1 MKHIYTSVDLG
12 SDSIKVV
19 VCELYQSALNLLA
32 ATSYPSRGIKN
43 GLIIDPA
50 LVEESI
56 RLALN
61 EVESML
67 GVKIKSVMVS
77 VPSYQAAFTAIQ
89 GKIDVGGV
97 VTTEH
102 INAVLNEAYREKPLD
117 DKEMVTLVPIDFSTD
132 TEERIKDPKGRD
144 TESLLVRAVMV
155 SVPKKNIY
163 SVLGLLEKMGLE
175 VVDVMTESIG
185 DMNTFKNKENS
196 DKVGAII
203 NIGSDTTS
211 VSLYN
216 KSVVIKNSIIGMGG
230 RNIDND
236 IAYIYKLLPKDA
248 VKIKETFA
256 LASSK
261 YASGV
266 EYIEVND
273 KFGDVRKISQKE
285 VSGLVQSILEEI
297 LVLARKEI
305 NLLTKQ
311 TVNYIIITGGISSM
325 ANFSVV
331 MEDMLGPIASIG
343 TIKIPGIRNNK
354 YSVALGNIVYFINK
368 LKLKGIDYTMINGD
382 EMETLSSNQKGFVS
396 ISSESMLG
404 KVFGYFFNE

>member
-43 GLIIDPA
+43 GLIIDPS

-102 INAVLNEAYREKPLD
+102 INAVLNAAYQEKPLD

-175 VVDVMTESIG
+175 VVDVMTGSIG
-185 DMNTFKNKENS
+185 DMNTFKNRENS

-230 RNIDND
+230 KNIDND

-248 VKIKETFA
+248 IKVKETFA

-266 EYIEVND
+266 DYIEVND

-331 MEDMLGPIASIG
+331 MEDTLGPIASIG

-382 EMETLSSNQKGFVS
+382 EIETLSSSQKGFVG

>member
-1 MKHIYTSVDLG
+1 MKHIYTSIDLG
-12 SDSIKVV
+12 SNSIKVV
-19 VCELYQSALNLLA
+19 VCELYQNALNLLA

-43 GLIIDPA
+43 GLIIDSA
-50 LVEESI
+50 LAEESI

-89 GKIDVGGV
+89 GKIDVEGV
-97 VTTEH
+97 VKTEH
-102 INAVLNEAYREKPLD
+102 IHAVLNEAYREKTLD
-117 DKEMVTLVPIDFSTD
+117 DKEMVTLIPIDFSTD
-132 TEERIKDPKGRD
+132 TEERVKDPKGRE
-144 TESLLVRAVMV
+144 TNSLLVRAVMV

-163 SVLGLLEKMGLE
+163 SVLGLLEKMNLE
-175 VVDVMTESIG
+175 VVDVMTDSIG
-185 DMNTFKNKENS
+185 DMNAFKNRDNS
-196 DKVGAII
+196 SKVGAII

-230 RNIDND
+230 KNIDND

-261 YASGV
+261 YASSV
-266 EYIEVND
+266 DYIEVND

-285 VSGLVQSILEEI
+285 VSTVVQSILEEI

-311 TVNYIIITGGISSM
+311 NVDYIIITGGISSM

-331 MEDMLGPIASIG
+331 MEDTLSSIASIG

-368 LKLKGIDYTMINGD
+368 LKLKGIDYTMVNGD
-382 EMETLSSNQKGFVS
+382 EIEAFTSNQKGFVS

>member
-43 GLIIDPA
+43 GLIIDPS

-102 INAVLNEAYREKPLD
+102 INAVLNAAYQEKPLD

-175 VVDVMTESIG
+175 VVDVMTGSIG
-185 DMNTFKNKENS
+185 DMNTFKNRENS

-230 RNIDND
+230 KNIDND

-248 VKIKETFA
+248 IKVKETFA

-266 EYIEVND
+266 DYIEVND

-331 MEDMLGPIASIG
+331 MEDTLGPIASIG

-382 EMETLSSNQKGFVS
+382 EIETLSSSQKGFVS

>member
-1 MKHIYTSVDLG
+1 LKHIYTSVDLG

>member
-1 MKHIYTSVDLG
+1 MKHIYTSIDLG

-19 VCELYQSALNLLA
+19 VCELFQNALNLLA

-50 LVEESI
+50 LAEDSV
-56 RLALN
+56 RFALG
-61 EVESML
+61 EIEAML
-67 GVKIKSVMVS
+67 GIQIKSVIAS

-89 GKIDVGGV
+89 GQIEVHGV
-97 VTTEH
+97 VTKEH
-102 INAVLNEAYREKPLD
+102 IHQVLNETYKERKLE
-117 DKEMVTLVPIDFSTD
+117 DKEMVTIVPIDFATD
-132 TEERIKDPKGRD
+132 TEEKVKDPKGLE
-144 TESLLVRAVMV
+144 THSLLVRAVMV

-163 SVLGLLEKMGLE
+163 SVVGLLERMGLE

-185 DMNTFKNKENS
+185 DMNAFKNKENS
-196 DKVGAII
+196 KQVGAII
-203 NIGSDTTS
+203 NIGAETTS

-216 KSVVIKNSIIGMGG
+216 KSIVIKNSIIGMGG
-230 RNIDND
+230 KNIDND

-256 LASSK
+256 LASAK
-261 YASGV
+261 YASGAD
-266 EYIEVND
+266 YMEVTD
-273 KFGDVRKISQKE
+273 KFGEIRKISQKE
-285 VSGLVQSILEEI
+285 VSKMVQTTLEEI

-311 TVNYIIITGGISSM
+311 NVDYIIITGGISSM

-331 MEDMLGPIASIG
+331 MDDMFGAMASVG

-382 EMETLSSNQKGFVS
+382 EIETLSSNQKGFVS

>member
-331 MEDMLGPIASIG
+331 MEYMLGPIASIG

>member
-43 GLIIDPA
+43 GLIIDPS

-343 TIKIPGIRNNK
+343 TIKIPGIRSNK

>member
-1 MKHIYTSVDLG
+1 MKHIYTSIDLG
-12 SDSIKVV
+12 SNSIKVV
-19 VCELYQSALNLLA
+19 VCELYQNALNLLA

-43 GLIIDPA
+43 GLIIDSA
-50 LVEESI
+50 LAEESI

-89 GKIDVGGV
+89 GKIDVEGV
-97 VTTEH
+97 VKTEH
-102 INAVLNEAYREKPLD
+102 IHAVLNEAYREKTLD
-117 DKEMVTLVPIDFSTD
+117 DKEMVTLIPIDFSTD
-132 TEERIKDPKGRD
+132 TEERVKDPKGRE
-144 TESLLVRAVMV
+144 TNSLLVRAVMV

-163 SVLGLLEKMGLE
+163 SVLGLLEKMNLE
-175 VVDVMTESIG
+175 VVDVMTDSIG
-185 DMNTFKNKENS
+185 DMNAFKNRDNS
-196 DKVGAII
+196 SKVGAII

-230 RNIDND
+230 KNIDND

-261 YASGV
+261 YASNV
-266 EYIEVND
+266 DYIEVND

-285 VSGLVQSILEEI
+285 VSTVVQSILEEI

-311 TVNYIIITGGISSM
+311 NVDYIIITGGISSM

-331 MEDMLGPIASIG
+331 MEDTLSSIASIG

-368 LKLKGIDYTMINGD
+368 LKLKGIDYTMVNGD
-382 EMETLSSNQKGFVS
+382 EIGAFTSNQKGFVS